1 MMRNLKLDKW
11 CVCREKYGIELLLEA
26 NDSEV
31 KLHVIYTRSVRKE
44 CDPCFSD
51 IPLIVI
57 LATSA
62 WCSRLDVETLS

>member
-31 KLHVIYTRSVRKE
+31 KLHVIYTRSVCKE
-44 CDPCFSD
+44 CDSLFMY
-51 IPLIVI
+51 
-57 LATSA
+57 
-62 WCSRLDVETLS
+62 W